1 MFLLTLCIILA
12 IQIWTW
18 NHLAQQVASAKMTK
32 IGAIGRYTLWASVP
46 MIIYFIVF
54 FRAVGLEEWL
64 GLVLIPEPLARATFP
79 ILAVLLGSTIL
90 GSLFFAIRSTFLKR

>member
-12 IQIWTW
+12 IQIWIW

-54 FRAVGLEEWL
+54 FLGQSGWKNGL
-64 GLVLIPEPLARATFP
+64 ASR
-79 ILAVLLGSTIL
+79 
-90 GSLFFAIRSTFLKR
+90 